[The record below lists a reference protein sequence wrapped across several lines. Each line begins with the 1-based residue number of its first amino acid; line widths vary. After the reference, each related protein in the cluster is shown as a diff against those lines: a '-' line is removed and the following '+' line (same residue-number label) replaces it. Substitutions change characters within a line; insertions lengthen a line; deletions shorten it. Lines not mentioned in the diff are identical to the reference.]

1 MFIGQLLPKYYL
13 SELESTTVDEITTK
27 IKDLLDSRK
36 NLVTQLKSLNKKRLD
51 MRDEINTITSQ
62 LGEHQA
68 DLEPLYGDVG
78 SYRKERQ
85 GLLNEKKQIWTQI
98 NDTNDGVKENGTLSK
113 VQTSNTDRKFNKKEN
128 TKNISKQIKEI
139 EWKIQTAQLSRQE
152 EKQLIK
158 NITTLQ
164 KKYNIWK
171 KSTSARKELSALFK
185 KIKQIGTSLDTMD
198 KSRESAKA
206 SFDEKKLVFNTKF
219 KQREQLFSE
228 MNGFNDDIRELETTL
243 KTNSKEL
250 QLSKTQRSEIFK
262 SLKSFSKSEILKKK
276 KIILEKEKSK
286 AKEKLESGQSLSFDE
301 LRLAYD
307 DDDEYLS

>member
-1 MFIGQLLPKYYL
+1 M

-68 DLEPLYGDVG
+68 DLEPLYGEVG

-98 NDTNDGVKENGTLSK
+98 NDTNDSIKENDTLSK
-113 VQTSNTDRKFNKKEN
+113 DQTSKTDRKFNKKEN

-185 KIKQIGTSLDTMD
+185 KIKQIGTNLDTIN

>member
-1 MFIGQLLPKYYL
+1 L
-13 SELESTTVDEITTK
+13 SELESTNVDVITTK

-51 MRDEINTITSQ
+51 MRDELNTITSQ

-68 DLEPLYGDVG
+68 ALEPLYGEVG
-78 SYRKERQ
+78 NYRKERQ

-98 NDTNDGVKENGTLSK
+98 NDANDGIKQNDSLSK
-113 VQTSNTDRKFNKKEN
+113 DQNSKTDRKFNKKEN
-128 TKNISKQIKEI
+128 FKNLSKRIKEI

-152 EKQLIK
+152 EKQLIESIK
-158 NITTLQ
+158 TLQ

-171 KSTSARKELSALFK
+171 KSTNARKELSALFK
-185 KIKQIGTSLDTMD
+185 KIKQIGTNIDTLD
-198 KSRESAKA
+198 KSRESTK
-206 SFDEKKLVFNTKF
+206 SSLSEKKSVFDTKF
-219 KQREQLFSE
+219 KQREQLFNE
-228 MNGFNDDIRELETTL
+228 MNGFNEDIRELETTL
-243 KTNSKEL
+243 KANSKEL
-250 QLSKTQRSEIFK
+250 QLLKTQRTEIFK

-276 KIILEKEKSK
+276 KVILEKEKSK
-286 AKEKLESGQSLSFDE
+286 AKEKLESGQSLSFEE

>member
-1 MFIGQLLPKYYL
+1 L

-68 DLEPLYGDVG
+68 DLEPLYGEAG

-98 NDTNDGVKENGTLSK
+98 NDTNDSIKENDTLSK
-113 VQTSNTDRKFNKKEN
+113 DQTSKTDRKFNKKEN

-185 KIKQIGTSLDTMD
+185 KIKQIGTNLDTID

>member
-1 MFIGQLLPKYYL
+1 M

-51 MRDEINTITSQ
+51 MRDELNTITSQ

-68 DLEPLYGDVG
+68 DLEPLYGEVG

-98 NDTNDGVKENGTLSK
+98 NDTNDGIKENGTLSK

-171 KSTSARKELSALFK
+171 KATSARKELSALFK

-219 KQREQLFSE
+219 KQREHLFSE
-228 MNGFNDDIRELETTL
+228 MNGFNDDIRELENTL
-243 KTNSKEL
+243 KINSKEL

-286 AKEKLESGQSLSFDE
+286 AKEKLESGQSLSFEE

>member
-1 MFIGQLLPKYYL
+1 M

-51 MRDEINTITSQ
+51 MRDELNTITSQ

-68 DLEPLYGDVG
+68 DLEPLYGEVG

-219 KQREQLFSE
+219 KQREHLFSE
-228 MNGFNDDIRELETTL
+228 MNGFNDDIRELENTL
-243 KTNSKEL
+243 KINSKEL

-286 AKEKLESGQSLSFDE
+286 AKEKLESGQSLSFEE

>member
-1 MFIGQLLPKYYL
+1 M

-68 DLEPLYGDVG
+68 DLEPLYGEVG

-98 NDTNDGVKENGTLSK
+98 NDTNDGIKENDTLSK
-113 VQTSNTDRKFNKKEN
+113 DQTSKTDRKFNKKEN

-185 KIKQIGTSLDTMD
+185 KIKQIGTNLDTIN

>member
-1 MFIGQLLPKYYL
+1 M
-13 SELESTTVDEITTK
+13 SELESTNVDVITTK

-51 MRDEINTITSQ
+51 MRDELNTITSQ

-68 DLEPLYGDVG
+68 ALEPLYGEVG
-78 SYRKERQ
+78 NYRKERQ

-98 NDTNDGVKENGTLSK
+98 NNANDGIKQNDSLSK
-113 VQTSNTDRKFNKKEN
+113 DQNSKTDRKFNKKEN
-128 TKNISKQIKEI
+128 SKNLSKRIKEI

-152 EKQLIK
+152 EKQLIESIK
-158 NITTLQ
+158 TLQ

-171 KSTSARKELSALFK
+171 KSTNARKELSTLFK
-185 KIKQIGTSLDTMD
+185 KIKHIGTNIDTLD
-198 KSRESAKA
+198 KSRESTK
-206 SFDEKKLVFNTKF
+206 SSLSEKKSVFDTKF
-219 KQREQLFSE
+219 KQREQLFNE
-228 MNGFNDDIRELETTL
+228 MNGFNEDIRELETTL
-243 KTNSKEL
+243 KANSKEL
-250 QLSKTQRSEIFK
+250 QLLKTQRTEIFK

-276 KIILEKEKSK
+276 KVILEKEKSK
-286 AKEKLESGQSLSFDE
+286 AKEKLESGQSLSFEE

>member
-1 MFIGQLLPKYYL
+1 M
-13 SELESTTVDEITTK
+13 SELESTNVDVITTK

-51 MRDEINTITSQ
+51 MRDELNTITSQ

-68 DLEPLYGDVG
+68 ALEPLYGEVG
-78 SYRKERQ
+78 TYRKERQ

-98 NDTNDGVKENGTLSK
+98 NDANDGIKQNDSLSK
-113 VQTSNTDRKFNKKEN
+113 DQNSKTDRKFNKKEN
-128 TKNISKQIKEI
+128 SKNLSKRIKEI

-152 EKQLIK
+152 EKQLIESIK
-158 NITTLQ
+158 TLQ

-171 KSTSARKELSALFK
+171 KSTNARKELSALFK
-185 KIKQIGTSLDTMD
+185 KIKHIGTNIDTLD
-198 KSRESAKA
+198 KSRESTK
-206 SFDEKKLVFNTKF
+206 SSLSEKKSVFDTKF
-219 KQREQLFSE
+219 KQREQLFNE
-228 MNGFNDDIRELETTL
+228 MNGFNEDIRELETTL
-243 KTNSKEL
+243 KANSKEL
-250 QLSKTQRSEIFK
+250 QLLKTQRTEIFK

-276 KIILEKEKSK
+276 KVILEKEKSK

>member
-1 MFIGQLLPKYYL
+1 M
-13 SELESTTVDEITTK
+13 SELESTNVDVITTK
-27 IKDLLDSRK
+27 IKDSLDSRK

-51 MRDEINTITSQ
+51 MRDEIITITSQ
-62 LGEHQA
+62 LGEQQA
-68 DLEPLYGDVG
+68 VLEPLYGEAG
-78 SYRKERQ
+78 KNRKERQ

-98 NDTNDGVKENGTLSK
+98 NDKDDVIKQNESLSK
-113 VQTSNTDRKFNKKEN
+113 AQNSKTDRKFNKKEN

-164 KKYNIWK
+164 KKYNISKKEYNIWK
-171 KSTSARKELSALFK
+171 KSTTARKELSALFK
-185 KIKQIGTSLDTMD
+185 KIKQIGTSIDTID
-198 KSRESAKA
+198 KSREREKA
-206 SFDEKKLVFNTKF
+206 SFYEKKSVFDTKF

-243 KTNSKEL
+243 KANSKEL
-250 QLSKTQRSEIFK
+250 QLLKTQRTEIFK
-262 SLKSFSKSEILKKK
+262 SIKSVSKSAILKKK
-276 KIILEKEKSK
+276 KVILEKEKSK
-286 AKEKLESGQSLSFDE
+286 AKEKLESGQALSFDE

>member
-1 MFIGQLLPKYYL
+1 M
-13 SELESTTVDEITTK
+13 SELESTNVDVITTK

-51 MRDEINTITSQ
+51 MRDELNTITSQ

-68 DLEPLYGDVG
+68 ALEPLYGEVG
-78 SYRKERQ
+78 NYRKERQ

-98 NDTNDGVKENGTLSK
+98 NNANDGIKQNDSLSK
-113 VQTSNTDRKFNKKEN
+113 DQNSKTDRKFNKKEN
-128 TKNISKQIKEI
+128 SKNLSKRIKEI

-152 EKQLIK
+152 EKQLIESIK
-158 NITTLQ
+158 TLQ

-171 KSTSARKELSALFK
+171 KSTNARKELSALFK
-185 KIKQIGTSLDTMD
+185 KIKHIGTNIDTLD
-198 KSRESAKA
+198 KSRESTK
-206 SFDEKKLVFNTKF
+206 SSLSEKKSVFDTKF
-219 KQREQLFSE
+219 KQREQLFNE
-228 MNGFNDDIRELETTL
+228 MNGFNEDIRELETTL
-243 KTNSKEL
+243 KANSKEL
-250 QLSKTQRSEIFK
+250 QLLKTQRTEIFK

-276 KIILEKEKSK
+276 KVILEKEKSK
-286 AKEKLESGQSLSFDE
+286 AKEKLESGQSLSFEE

>member
-1 MFIGQLLPKYYL
+1 M

-68 DLEPLYGDVG
+68 DLEPLYGEVG

-98 NDTNDGVKENGTLSK
+98 NDTNDSIKENDTLSK
-113 VQTSNTDRKFNKKEN
+113 DQTSKTDRKFNKKEN

-185 KIKQIGTSLDTMD
+185 KIKQIGTNLDTID

>member
-1 MFIGQLLPKYYL
+1 L

-68 DLEPLYGDVG
+68 DLEPLYGEAG

-98 NDTNDGVKENGTLSK
+98 NDTNDGIKENDTLSK
-113 VQTSNTDRKFNKKEN
+113 DQTSKTDRKFNKKEN

-185 KIKQIGTSLDTMD
+185 KIKQIGTNLDTIN

>member
-1 MFIGQLLPKYYL
+1 M
-13 SELESTTVDEITTK
+13 SELESTNVDVITTK
-27 IKDLLDSRK
+27 IKDSLDSRK

-51 MRDEINTITSQ
+51 MRDEIITITSQ
-62 LGEHQA
+62 LGEQQA
-68 DLEPLYGDVG
+68 VLEPLYGEAVN
-78 SYRKERQ
+78 SRKKRQ

-98 NDTNDGVKENGTLSK
+98 NDKDDVIKQNESLSK
-113 VQTSNTDRKFNKKEN
+113 AQNSKTDRKFNKKEN

-171 KSTSARKELSALFK
+171 KSTTARKELSALFK
-185 KIKQIGTSLDTMD
+185 KIKQIGTSIDTID
-198 KSRESAKA
+198 KSREREKA
-206 SFDEKKLVFNTKF
+206 SFYEKKSVFDTKF

-243 KTNSKEL
+243 KANSKEL
-250 QLSKTQRSEIFK
+250 QLLKTQRTEIFK
-262 SLKSFSKSEILKKK
+262 SIKSVSKSAILKKK
-276 KIILEKEKSK
+276 KVILEKEKSK
-286 AKEKLESGQSLSFDE
+286 AKEKLESGQALSFDE

>member
-1 MFIGQLLPKYYL
+1 L

-68 DLEPLYGDVG
+68 DLEPLYGEVG

-98 NDTNDGVKENGTLSK
+98 NDTNDGIKENDTLSK
-113 VQTSNTDRKFNKKEN
+113 DQTSKTDRKFNKKEN

-185 KIKQIGTSLDTMD
+185 KIKQIGTNLNTID

>member
-1 MFIGQLLPKYYL
+1 M

-68 DLEPLYGDVG
+68 DLEPLYGEAG

-98 NDTNDGVKENGTLSK
+98 NDTNDGIKENDTLSK
-113 VQTSNTDRKFNKKEN
+113 DQTSKTDRKFNKKEN

-185 KIKQIGTSLDTMD
+185 KIKQIGTNLDTID

-262 SLKSFSKSEILKKK
+262 SIKSFSKSEILKKK

>member
-1 MFIGQLLPKYYL
+1 M

-68 DLEPLYGDVG
+68 DLEPLYGEVG

-98 NDTNDGVKENGTLSK
+98 NDTNDGIKENDTLSK

-185 KIKQIGTSLDTMD
+185 KIKQIGTNLNTID

-228 MNGFNDDIRELETTL
+228 MNGFNDDIRELENTL
-243 KTNSKEL
+243 KINSKEL

>member
-1 MFIGQLLPKYYL
+1 M
-13 SELESTTVDEITTK
+13 SELESTNVDVITTK

-51 MRDEINTITSQ
+51 MRDELNTITSQ

-68 DLEPLYGDVG
+68 ALEPLYGEVG
-78 SYRKERQ
+78 NYRKERQ

-98 NDTNDGVKENGTLSK
+98 NDANDGIKQNDSLSK
-113 VQTSNTDRKFNKKEN
+113 DQNSKTDRKFNKKEN
-128 TKNISKQIKEI
+128 FKNLSKQIKEI

-152 EKQLIK
+152 EKQLIESIK
-158 NITTLQ
+158 TLQ

-171 KSTSARKELSALFK
+171 KSTNARKELSALFK
-185 KIKQIGTSLDTMD
+185 KIKQIGTNIDTLD
-198 KSRESAKA
+198 KSRESTK
-206 SFDEKKLVFNTKF
+206 SSLSEKKSVFDTKF
-219 KQREQLFSE
+219 KQREQLFNE
-228 MNGFNDDIRELETTL
+228 MNGFNEDIRELETTL
-243 KTNSKEL
+243 KANSKEL
-250 QLSKTQRSEIFK
+250 QLLKTQRTEIFK

-276 KIILEKEKSK
+276 KVILEKEKSK
-286 AKEKLESGQSLSFDE
+286 AKEKLESGQSLSFEE

>member
-1 MFIGQLLPKYYL
+1 M

-51 MRDEINTITSQ
+51 TRDELNTITSQ

-68 DLEPLYGDVG
+68 DLEPLYGEVG

-85 GLLNEKKQIWTQI
+85 VLLNEKKQIWTQI
-98 NDTNDGVKENGTLSK
+98 NVANDGIKENDTLSK
-113 VQTSNTDRKFNKKEN
+113 TQTSKPDRKFNKKEN

-139 EWKIQTAQLSRQE
+139 EWKIQTAKLSRQE

-171 KSTSARKELSALFK
+171 KTTGARKELSALFK

-198 KSRESAKA
+198 KSRESVKT
-206 SFDEKKLVFNTKF
+206 SLDEKKSVFDTKF
-219 KQREQLFSE
+219 KQRGQLFSE
-228 MNGFNDDIRELETTL
+228 MNGFNDDIRGLETTL
-243 KTNSKEL
+243 KANSKEL
-250 QLSKTQRSEIFK
+250 QLLKNKRNELFK
-262 SLKSFSKSEILKKK
+262 SIKSVSKSAILKKK
-276 KIILEKEKSK
+276 KVILEKEKSK
-286 AKEKLESGQSLSFDE
+286 AKEKLESGQSLSFEE

>member
-1 MFIGQLLPKYYL
+1 M

-51 MRDEINTITSQ
+51 MRDELNTITSQ

-68 DLEPLYGDVG
+68 DLEPLYGEVG

-98 NDTNDGVKENGTLSK
+98 NDTNDGIKENDTLSK
-113 VQTSNTDRKFNKKEN
+113 DQTSKTDRKFNKKEN

-228 MNGFNDDIRELETTL
+228 MNGFNDDIRELENTL
-243 KTNSKEL
+243 KINSKEL

-286 AKEKLESGQSLSFDE
+286 AKEKLESGQSLSFEE

>member
-1 MFIGQLLPKYYL
+1 L
-13 SELESTTVDEITTK
+13 SELESTNVDVITTK

-51 MRDEINTITSQ
+51 MRDELNTITSQ

-68 DLEPLYGDVG
+68 ALEPLYGEVG
-78 SYRKERQ
+78 NYRKERQ

-98 NDTNDGVKENGTLSK
+98 NDANDGIKQNDSLSK
-113 VQTSNTDRKFNKKEN
+113 DQNSKTDRKFNKKEN
-128 TKNISKQIKEI
+128 SKNLSKRIKEI

-152 EKQLIK
+152 EKQLIESIK
-158 NITTLQ
+158 TLQ

-171 KSTSARKELSALFK
+171 KSTNARKELSALFK
-185 KIKQIGTSLDTMD
+185 KIKHIGTNIDTLD
-198 KSRESAKA
+198 KSRESTK
-206 SFDEKKLVFNTKF
+206 SSLSEKKSVFDTKF
-219 KQREQLFSE
+219 KQREQLFNE
-228 MNGFNDDIRELETTL
+228 MNGFNEDIRELETTL
-243 KTNSKEL
+243 KANSKEL
-250 QLSKTQRSEIFK
+250 QLLKTQRTEIFK

-276 KIILEKEKSK
+276 KVILEKEKSK
-286 AKEKLESGQSLSFDE
+286 AKEKLESGQSLSFEE

>member
-1 MFIGQLLPKYYL
+1 L
-13 SELESTTVDEITTK
+13 SELESTNVDVITTK

-51 MRDEINTITSQ
+51 MRDELNTITSQ

-68 DLEPLYGDVG
+68 ALEPLYGEVG
-78 SYRKERQ
+78 NYRKERQ

-98 NDTNDGVKENGTLSK
+98 NDANDGIKQNDSLSK
-113 VQTSNTDRKFNKKEN
+113 DQNSKTDRKFNKKEN
-128 TKNISKQIKEI
+128 FKNLSKQIKEI

-152 EKQLIK
+152 EKQLIESIK
-158 NITTLQ
+158 TLQ

-171 KSTSARKELSALFK
+171 KSTNARKELSALFK
-185 KIKQIGTSLDTMD
+185 KIKQIGTNIDTLD
-198 KSRESAKA
+198 KSRESTK
-206 SFDEKKLVFNTKF
+206 SSLSEKKSVFDTKF
-219 KQREQLFSE
+219 KQREQLFNE
-228 MNGFNDDIRELETTL
+228 MNGFNEDIRELETTL
-243 KTNSKEL
+243 KANSKEL
-250 QLSKTQRSEIFK
+250 QLLKTQRTEIFK

-276 KIILEKEKSK
+276 KVILEKEKSK
-286 AKEKLESGQSLSFDE
+286 AKEKLESGQSLSFEE

>member
-1 MFIGQLLPKYYL
+1 M
-13 SELESTTVDEITTK
+13 SELESTNVDVITTK

-51 MRDEINTITSQ
+51 MRDELNTITSQ

-68 DLEPLYGDVG
+68 ALEPLYGEVG
-78 SYRKERQ
+78 NYRKERQ

-98 NDTNDGVKENGTLSK
+98 NDANDGIKQNDSLSK
-113 VQTSNTDRKFNKKEN
+113 DQNSKTDRKFNKKEN
-128 TKNISKQIKEI
+128 SKNLSKRIKEI

-152 EKQLIK
+152 EKQLIESIK
-158 NITTLQ
+158 TLQ

-171 KSTSARKELSALFK
+171 KSTNARKELSALFK
-185 KIKQIGTSLDTMD
+185 KIKHIGTNIDTLD
-198 KSRESAKA
+198 KSRESTK
-206 SFDEKKLVFNTKF
+206 SSLSEKKSVFDTKF
-219 KQREQLFSE
+219 KQREQLFNE
-228 MNGFNDDIRELETTL
+228 MNGFNEDIRELETTL
-243 KTNSKEL
+243 KANSKEL
-250 QLSKTQRSEIFK
+250 QLLKTQRTEIFK

-276 KIILEKEKSK
+276 KVILEKEKSK

>member
-1 MFIGQLLPKYYL
+1 
-13 SELESTTVDEITTK
+13 
-27 IKDLLDSRK
+27 
-36 NLVTQLKSLNKKRLD
+36 

-68 DLEPLYGDVG
+68 NLEPLYGEVG

-98 NDTNDGVKENGTLSK
+98 NDTNDSIKENDTLSK
-113 VQTSNTDRKFNKKEN
+113 DQTSKTDRKFNKKEN

-185 KIKQIGTSLDTMD
+185 KIKQIGTNLDTID
-198 KSRESAKA
+198 KSRESAKV

>member
-1 MFIGQLLPKYYL
+1 M

-51 MRDEINTITSQ
+51 MRDELNTITSQ

-68 DLEPLYGDVG
+68 DLEPLYGEVG

-98 NDTNDGVKENGTLSK
+98 NDTNDGIKENDTLSK
-113 VQTSNTDRKFNKKEN
+113 DQTSKTDRKFNKKEN

-185 KIKQIGTSLDTMD
+185 KIKQIGTNLNTID

-228 MNGFNDDIRELETTL
+228 MNGFNDDIRELENTL
-243 KTNSKEL
+243 KINSKEL

>member
-1 MFIGQLLPKYYL
+1 L

-51 MRDEINTITSQ
+51 MRDELNTITSQ

-68 DLEPLYGDVG
+68 DLEPLYGEVG

-98 NDTNDGVKENGTLSK
+98 NDTNDGIKENGTLSK

-158 NITTLQ
+158 NITILQ

-171 KSTSARKELSALFK
+171 KSISARKELSALFK

-228 MNGFNDDIRELETTL
+228 MNGFNDDIRELENTL
-243 KTNSKEL
+243 KINSKEL

>member
-1 MFIGQLLPKYYL
+1 M

-68 DLEPLYGDVG
+68 DLEPLYGEVG

-98 NDTNDGVKENGTLSK
+98 NDTNDSIKENDTLSK
-113 VQTSNTDRKFNKKEN
+113 DQTSKPDRKFNKKEN

-228 MNGFNDDIRELETTL
+228 MNGFNDDIRELENTL
-243 KTNSKEL
+243 KINSKEL

>member
-1 MFIGQLLPKYYL
+1 M

-51 MRDEINTITSQ
+51 MRDELNTITSQ

-68 DLEPLYGDVG
+68 DLEPLYGEVG

-98 NDTNDGVKENGTLSK
+98 NDTNDSIKENDTLSK
-113 VQTSNTDRKFNKKEN
+113 DQTSKTDRKFNKKEN

-185 KIKQIGTSLDTMD
+185 KIKQIGTNLNTID

-228 MNGFNDDIRELETTL
+228 MNGFNDDIRELENTL
-243 KTNSKEL
+243 KINSKEL

>member
-1 MFIGQLLPKYYL
+1 M
-13 SELESTTVDEITTK
+13 SELESTNVDEITTK

-62 LGEHQA
+62 LGEDQA
-68 DLEPLYGDVG
+68 VLEPLYGEVG

-98 NDTNDGVKENGTLSK
+98 NDANDGIKQNDSLSK
-113 VQTSNTDRKFNKKEN
+113 DQNSKPDRKFNKKEN
-128 TKNISKQIKEI
+128 SKNISKRIKEI
-139 EWKIQTAQLSRQE
+139 EWKLQTAQLTRQE
-152 EKQLIK
+152 EKQLIESIK
-158 NITTLQ
+158 TLQ

-171 KSTSARKELSALFK
+171 KSANARKELSTLFRKIK
-185 KIKQIGTSLDTMD
+185 KIGTNIDTID
-198 KSRESAKA
+198 KSRENAKA
-206 SFDEKKLVFNTKF
+206 SLDEKKSVFDTKF

-228 MNGFNDDIRELETTL
+228 MNGFNEDIQELETTL
-243 KTNSKEL
+243 KANSKEL
-250 QLSKTQRSEIFK
+250 QLLKTKRTEIFK
-262 SLKSFSKSEILKKK
+262 SIKSVSKSEILKKK
-276 KIILEKEKSK
+276 KVILEKEKSK
-286 AKEKLESGQSLSFDE
+286 AKEKLESGQSLSFEE

>member
-1 MFIGQLLPKYYL
+1 M

-68 DLEPLYGDVG
+68 DLEPLYGEVG

-98 NDTNDGVKENGTLSK
+98 NDTNDGIKENDTLSK
-113 VQTSNTDRKFNKKEN
+113 DQTSKTDRKFNKKEN

-185 KIKQIGTSLDTMD
+185 KIKQIGTNLDTID

-262 SLKSFSKSEILKKK
+262 SIKSFSKSEILKKK